1 MFVPA
6 PRQFSLS
13 EETKAS
19 IKAWEDGVTGVDFF
33 PFLVGQMAYP
43 YES

>member
-13 EETKAS
+13 EETKAEIRGKERPRLFEVAS
-19 IKAWEDGVTGVDFF
+19 KEFVFKRWV
-33 PFLVGQMAYP
+33 
-43 YES
+43 